1 MCTCHVF
8 LLSYHVHHLCYQIA
22 NNITP
27 ISISLYNIIHTVIL
41 DLKGYQYRG
50 TIRPGP
56 TAMIVALTR
65 DGQFKVESIVDEFV
79 TLDTNTKTNVMA
91 KLDAV
96 VKGDMDESYQ
106 VREENVNAKN
116 KRGKKAGDNG
126 DGTEEE
132 GGGGSK
138 KGKKKASTA
147 AAAAGNAA
155 KKRKTK

>member
-1 MCTCHVF
+1 
-8 LLSYHVHHLCYQIA
+8 
-22 NNITP
+22 
-27 ISISLYNIIHTVIL
+27 
-41 DLKGYQYRG
+41 
-50 TIRPGP
+50 
-56 TAMIVALTR
+56 MIVALTR

-126 DGTEEE
+126 DGTEEV